1 MLSWLYCIWASLSV
15 KFTSMKVIK
24 NLWRYLKPFW
34 WILLLILGL
43 TFTQVQLDLALPD
56 YMSHIVTYG
65 IQYGGIEDSALEV
78 VRKSTL
84 DDMMLF
90 MSEGDKETVLAS
102 YTLYEEGTQGVVD
115 DQLIE
120 FKEDVYLLNEDYDEE
135 LASIEERPLVY
146 TYSLYASGVSDIDAL
161 VSEDMIASLEEEI
174 NTSMGIDDSGLETMA
189 IMYVGDEYEAVGMA
203 MDTLQTNY
211 ILHTGMVM
219 LGIAALCG
227 LTQVVSTYMATRL
240 AARVAANVRHDVF
253 KKVQSL
259 ATSDMDK
266 FSLSSLITR
275 TTNDVTQLQQ
285 LVQMMCRIILIAPM
299 MGIVSI
305 TKVLRYPDLIWIL
318 GVALACIIAVMII
331 ALIVAMPRFAKIQGL
346 VDRLNRVMREFLDG
360 MLVIRAFNSQK
371 AEEKRFDEANDE
383 YRRTDLFVSRAMSLI
398 MPFLMFIMNMTTVL
412 VVWFGSKQVDFNAIS
427 VGEIMAFIQYAMQVL
442 MSFMIVAMIWVMIP
456 RALVSVRRIFEV
468 LDTKDAILDPDVPKE
483 MPKRT
488 GVLAFED
495 VSFAY
500 PGADEPVL
508 EHITFD
514 IKPNET
520 VAFIGSTGSG
530 KSTIVKLI
538 LRLFDVTK
546 GRITYNGTDIRD
558 FRQKDIREHI
568 GYVPQKAVLFSG
580 TIRSNIEFGRHIDDK
595 TLNNAIDVSQ
605 SREIVEENALGLDAE
620 IVQGGTNVSGGQ
632 RQRLSIARALAKDS
646 NIYIFDDSFSALDY
660 ATDKKLRKA
669 LDVMTSAKK
678 ATVII
683 VAQRIS
689 TIRDADKIVVLDE
702 GKIAG
707 IGTHSELLASCQVY
721 KEIALSQL
729 SAEELANA

>member
-1 MLSWLYCIWASLSV
+1 M
-15 KFTSMKVIK
+15 FPMKTIK

-34 WILLLILGL
+34 WILILILGL
-43 TFTQVQLDLALPD
+43 TFAQVQLDLALPD

-65 IQYGGIEDSALEV
+65 IQYGGIEDSTLEV
-78 VRKSTL
+78 VRKDTL

-90 MSEGDKETVLAS
+90 MSEADKETVLAS
-102 YTLYEEGTQGVVD
+102 YTLVESGTQGVVD

-120 FKEDVYLLNEDYDEE
+120 FKEDVYLLNESYDEN

-146 TYSLYASGVSDIDAL
+146 VYSLYANGVDDIASL
-161 VSEDMIASLEEEI
+161 ASNETMMASLEEQL
-174 NTSMGIDDSGLETMA
+174 NSSMSIQDGSLSTMA

-211 ILHTGMVM
+211 ILHTGLTM
-219 LGIAALCG
+219 LLIAALCG

-318 GVALACIIAVMII
+318 GVSLACIIGIMIV
-331 ALIVAMPRFAKIQGL
+331 ALVVAMPKFTKIQAL
-346 VDRLNRVMREFLDG
+346 VDRLNKVMREFLDG
-360 MLVIRAFNSQK
+360 LLVIRAFNSQK
-371 AEEKRFDEANDE
+371 AEEKRFDDVNNE
-383 YRRTDLFVSRAMSLI
+383 YRKTDLFVSRAMSLI

-412 VVWFGSKQVDFNAIS
+412 VVWFGSKQVDMNAIS

-468 LDTKDAILDPDVPKE
+468 LDTKDAILDPKVPKD
-483 MPKRT
+483 MPKRN
-488 GVLAFED
+488 GVLSFED

-508 EHITFD
+508 EHISFD

-546 GRITYNGTDIRD
+546 GKITYNGTDIREY
-558 FRQKDIREHI
+558 RQKDIRENI

-580 TIRSNIEFGRHIDDK
+580 TIKSNVEFGRHIDDK
-595 TLNNAIDVSQ
+595 TLNTAIDVSQ

-669 LDVMTSAKK
+669 LDIMTSAKK

-689 TIRDADKIVVLDE
+689 TIRDANKIIVLDE

-707 IGTHSELLASCQVY
+707 IGTHKDLLEKCQVY

>member
-1 MLSWLYCIWASLSV
+1 M
-15 KFTSMKVIK
+15 FPMKTIK

-34 WILLLILGL
+34 WILILILGL
-43 TFTQVQLDLALPD
+43 TFAQVQLDLALPD

-65 IQYGGIEDSALEV
+65 IQYGGIEDSTLEV
-78 VRKSTL
+78 VRKDTL

-90 MSEGDKETVLAS
+90 MSEADKETVLAS
-102 YTLYEEGTQGVVD
+102 YTLVESGTQGVVD

-120 FKEDVYLLNEDYDEE
+120 FKEDVYLLNESYDEN

-146 TYSLYASGVSDIDAL
+146 VYSLYANGVDDIASL
-161 VSEDMIASLEEEI
+161 ASNETMMASLEEQL
-174 NTSMGIDDSGLETMA
+174 NSSMSIQDGSLSTMA

-211 ILHTGMVM
+211 ILHTGLTM
-219 LGIAALCG
+219 LLIAALCG

-318 GVALACIIAVMII
+318 GVSLACIIGIMIV
-331 ALIVAMPRFAKIQGL
+331 ALVVAMPKFTKIQAL
-346 VDRLNRVMREFLDG
+346 VDRLNKVMREFLDG

-371 AEEKRFDEANDE
+371 AEEKRFDDVNNE
-383 YRRTDLFVSRAMSLI
+383 YRKTDLFVSRAMSLI

-412 VVWFGSKQVDFNAIS
+412 VVWFGSKQVDMNAIS

-468 LDTKDAILDPDVPKE
+468 LDTKDAILDPKVPKD
-483 MPKRT
+483 MPKR
-488 GVLAFED
+488 
-495 VSFAY
+495 
-500 PGADEPVL
+500 
-508 EHITFD
+508 
-514 IKPNET
+514 N
-520 VAFIGSTGSG
+520 
-530 KSTIVKLI
+530 
-538 LRLFDVTK
+538 
-546 GRITYNGTDIRD
+546 
-558 FRQKDIREHI
+558 
-568 GYVPQKAVLFSG
+568 
-580 TIRSNIEFGRHIDDK
+580 
-595 TLNNAIDVSQ
+595 
-605 SREIVEENALGLDAE
+605 
-620 IVQGGTNVSGGQ
+620 
-632 RQRLSIARALAKDS
+632 
-646 NIYIFDDSFSALDY
+646 
-660 ATDKKLRKA
+660 
-669 LDVMTSAKK
+669 
-678 ATVII
+678 
-683 VAQRIS
+683 
-689 TIRDADKIVVLDE
+689 VVLRY
-702 GKIAG
+702 
-707 IGTHSELLASCQVY
+707 S
-721 KEIALSQL
+721 
-729 SAEELANA
+729 